1 MEEPMKLWR
10 GWLMMDIRIGITG
23 LRVRWHRLVARIP
36 KTSVG
41 ANIDRQTRMSLI
53 GLFKE

>member
-1 MEEPMKLWR
+1 
-10 GWLMMDIRIGITG
+10 MMDIRIGITG